1 MPDLGVVARV
11 SRTLLSLGDLDINDH
26 SSYVLAGP
34 LPVQGA
40 VQWDR
45 QQVSVPWVDGDIT
58 IARRRT
64 NSTENISIYAAG
76 ADQASLDAN
85 IATLTEA
92 FFQDRFVLQII
103 VGGSNHAWD
112 CEAADLT
119 QVLYDTSHVV
129 AKYVTV
135 TFAVPRMP
143 IPLAGGF

>member
-1 MPDLGVVARV
+1 MADLGIIARV
-11 SRTLLSLGDLDINDH
+11 SRTLLGLSDLDINDH
-26 SSYVLAGP
+26 SNYVLAGP
-34 LPVQGA
+34 QPVQGA

-45 QQVSVPWVDGDIT
+45 QQISAPWVDGDIT
-58 IARRRT
+58 ISRRRT
-64 NSTENISIYAAG
+64 NSTESISIYAAG
-76 ADQASLDAN
+76 SDQANLDAN
-85 IATLTEA
+85 IGTLKDA

-129 AKYVTV
+129 ARYVTV
-135 TFAVPRMP
+135 TFSVPRMP